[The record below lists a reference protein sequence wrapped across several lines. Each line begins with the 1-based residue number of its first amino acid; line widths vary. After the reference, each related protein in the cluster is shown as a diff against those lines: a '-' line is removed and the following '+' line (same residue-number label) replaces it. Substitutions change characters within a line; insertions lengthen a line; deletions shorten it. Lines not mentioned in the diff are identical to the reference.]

1 MWGVFVGFCY
11 NVHAVFASK
20 WSVLIFIKERYSMAV
35 TVMQEEQTDFLPA
48 RHRIF
53 LWRFYV
59 VYLNLTGISRG

>member
-20 WSVLIFIKERYSMAV
+20 WSVLIFIKERYSMTV

-48 RHRIF
+48 RIEF
-53 LWRFYV
+53 SFGDFYV
-59 VYLNLTGISRG
+59 VI